1 VPASVHFR
9 RSIRTVVALGDAAIA
24 TSGDHRNFLVEGG
37 KRYSHTIDPRTGKPV
52 TYALASAG
60 VIKPSTMF
68 ADALATAI
76 VVPGPEAGFRL
87 AVSEKIAAQLV
98 VKSLEEFQAW
108 ATPEFQRC
116 VIR

>member
-1 VPASVHFR
+1 
-9 RSIRTVVALGDAAIA
+9 
-24 TSGDHRNFLVEGG
+24 
-37 KRYSHTIDPRTGKPV
+37 
-52 TYALASAG
+52 
-60 VIKPSTMF
+60 MF

-76 VVPGPEAGFRL
+76 MVPGPEAGFRL

-98 VKSLEEFQAW
+98 VKLLEEFQAW